1 MSTTIRRLIATRYVG
16 PTAHRPSGVVCK
28 AYSHPSR
35 RIAYTYEPDPF
46 QVAAETYAGTV
57 LLDNVRK
64 HWGPSA
70 VIVGDLDKITLP
82 NGDAAFIAE
91 FYVKG

>member
-16 PTAHRPSGVVCK
+16 PTAHRPSRVSCK
-28 AYSHPSR
+28 AHGHRTRP
-35 RIAYTYEPDPF
+35 IPYTYEPDPF
-46 QVAAETYAGTV
+46 QVAAESYAGSV
-57 LLDNVRK
+57 LLADVRK